1 VPKETGKRGFAL
13 SIMGG
18 LQRLSLMLG
27 PSLGA
32 VLQGQLHIQAVF
44 TAQLAC
50 AGLAALVTAAFL
62 RIATA
67 ETEAPSKKSTGFIQ
81 ARDAMRENGGRLV
94 RVLGFAAALQC
105 VRKGREF
112 FFSLAGREANLSDM
126 VIGQVAA

>member
-1 VPKETGKRGFAL
+1 
-13 SIMGG
+13 M
-18 LQRLSLMLG
+18 
-27 PSLGA
+27 
-32 VLQGQLHIQAVF
+32 QGQLHIQAVF

-67 ETEAPSKKSTGFIQ
+67 ETEAPATGFLQ

-105 VRKGREF
+105 VRKGRNSSF
-112 FFSLAGREANLSDM
+112 PLLAVKPTSPTWSSGKWQLSST
-126 VIGQVAA
+126 VSTVAFYLLWGHVTLI

>member
-1 VPKETGKRGFAL
+1 
-13 SIMGG
+13 M
-18 LQRLSLMLG
+18 
-27 PSLGA
+27 
-32 VLQGQLHIQAVF
+32 QGQLHIQAVF

-62 RIATA
+62 RIARA

-105 VRKGREF
+105 VRKGREL